1 MSNMQGGWRSCSKC
15 QGMHFALM
23 PNSEGV
29 CPAGG
34 QHDHANSFLY
44 SLMYDAQPTP
54 NLQTGWASCQRCQG
68 MHFGGFPL
76 KGVCPAGGQ
85 HSEAGSFAY
94 AIAHDGPAS
103 SNIQSDWRSC
113 SKCQGLFYGPF
124 KGRCPTGGAHVAD
137 GSFNYALPY
146 AVATAPPQAPQSSAF
161 NWSAF
166 SAGKVTVES
175 ASLTISSTGDWTW
188 KGALHDSSTL
198 FGDNWA
204 LGFAFDRLGHGS
216 TTSGSLGATF
226 SGPSADGGFTQSGTD
241 PWLAANYAAA
251 SASTVTCS
259 LHVEGDFG
267 QLLNAVLEDLKA
279 AADVAE
285 QIIQLL
291 QKVSIS
297 DPPGDPDPGPDPDPG
312 GGDDETDSRRRQR
325 PPHDPNAVP
334 ASAMAKAS
342 KSG

>member
-1 MSNMQGGWRSCSKC
+1 M
-15 QGMHFALM
+15 MHSPPQLFRQAGPLVQ
-23 PNSEGV
+23 SAGHAFRGFSGEGRL
-29 CPAGG
+29 PGRRTA
-34 QHDHANSFLY
+34 
-44 SLMYDAQPTP
+44 
-54 NLQTGWASCQRCQG
+54 
-68 MHFGGFPL
+68 FGSRQL
-76 KGVCPAGGQ
+76 
-85 HSEAGSFAY
+85 AY

-124 KGRCPTGGAHVAD
+124 KGRCPTGGARVAD

-146 AVATAPPQAPQSSAF
+146 AVAAPPPQAPQSSAF
-161 NWSAF
+161 TWSF

-198 FGDNWA
+198 YGDNWA

-216 TTSGSLGATF
+216 TISGSLGATF
-226 SGPSADGGFTQSGTD
+226 GGPNKVKAALAQDGTD

-251 SASTVTCS
+251 NASTVTCS
-259 LHVEGDFG
+259 LHVEGDLG
-267 QLLNAVLEDLKA
+267 QLVNAVLDDLKA

-291 QKVSIS
+291 QKVSIT
-297 DPPGDPDPGPDPDPG
+297 DPPGDPDPGPDPTPG
-312 GGDDETDSRRRQR
+312 GGDDETDSRRIQR
-325 PPHDPNAVP
+325 PPRDPNAVP
-334 ASAMAKAS
+334 ASAIAKAN
-342 KSG
+342 K